1 MTLDIYVKSL
11 ENSFVAT
18 VSGLP
23 DCVAEA
29 PTPEEA
35 IERVQQAAQRWRKA
49 NAVASVAGES
59 HERPTRRFVG
69 MWANNELFDE
79 FVAEMKQYR
88 AELDANPDTP

>member
-11 ENSFVAT
+11 GNSFLAAVF
-18 VSGLP
+18 GLP
-23 DCVAEA
+23 DCSAEA

-35 IERVQQAAQRWRKA
+35 IEQVQQAAQRWKKT
-49 NAVASVAGES
+49 NAVASVEGETR
-59 HERPTRRFVG
+59 ERPTKRFVG

>member
-1 MTLDIYVKSL
+1 MILDIYVKSL
-11 ENSFVAT
+11 ENNFVAT

-35 IERVQQAAQRWRKA
+35 IAQVQQAAQRWRKT
-49 NAVASVAGES
+49 NAVASVAGEP
-59 HERPTRRFVG
+59 HERPTKRFVG

-79 FVAEMKQYR
+79 FVAEITAYR
-88 AELDANPDTP
+88 EQ